1 MFYDPIDLEVID
13 YVGGREDLAAGVVR
27 TIGQPRQRFAE
38 DYLRMLRAPR
48 FAVRFGFRLDP
59 ATAEAIGEQAGRIT
73 SISGERIRDELT
85 KMLERNSAAAA
96 MALLSELGLARQI
109 LPELFAD
116 PDLWRRG
123 LERLTRTAAA
133 CDATVNFA
141 ALLCELPAG
150 TIRQITR
157 KWGMSNRQRE
167 AIRFAAMHFDA
178 LPEAAGRMRLAD
190 LKRLLADARFDIL
203 RTIWQAREQAETG
216 ATALSDRLGERIAS
230 IDPDAIDPPPLLDGA
245 ELIEMGLPEGPRLGQ
260 VLQAVRDAQ
269 LQEQIYTQDQ
279 ARALAAKMID
289 TPPEAR

>member
-1 MFYDPIDLEVID
+1 
-13 YVGGREDLAAGVVR
+13 
-27 TIGQPRQRFAE
+27 
-38 DYLRMLRAPR
+38 
-48 FAVRFGFRLDP
+48 
-59 ATAEAIGEQAGRIT
+59 
-73 SISGERIRDELT
+73 
-85 KMLERNSAAAA
+85 
-96 MALLSELGLARQI
+96 
-109 LPELFAD
+109 
-116 PDLWRRG
+116 
-123 LERLTRTAAA
+123 
-133 CDATVNFA
+133 
-141 ALLCELPAG
+141 
-150 TIRQITR
+150 
-157 KWGMSNRQRE
+157 MSNRQRE

-216 ATALSDRLGERIAS
+216 ATELSDRLGERIAS
-230 IDPDAIDPPPLLDGA
+230 IDPGAIDPPPLLDGA